1 MRYKNETLQL
11 LSFLFL
17 NRINF
22 FYFYWHLYFTIS
34 MSALHLSLLLLF
46 AGCSLVAVAQ
56 KSASNEPFKSSV
68 FTPVNSF
75 TSGVEGPAV
84 DKSGNIYAVNFNHQG
99 TIGQVTP
106 KGVAN
111 IFIELPGGSI
121 GNGIRFDRQG
131 NMFIADYT
139 NHNVLKVEMS
149 AKKLT
154 VLAHEPRMH
163 QPNDIAIDSK
173 DRIYASDPD
182 FKAGTGRIWR
192 IDTDGKVTLLDSLQ
206 GPANG
211 IEISTDEKTLYVN
224 AVPKVWAYDLLPSGE
239 VGKKHLLIEFP
250 DFGMDG
256 MRCDIKGNLYI
267 ARFGKGTVVKVSPE
281 GKVIQ
286 EITLVGKRPT
296 NVAFGGKD
304 GRTVYVTLQD
314 KGNIESFLAD
324 YPGREWKMNVK

>member
-1 MRYKNETLQL
+1 
-11 LSFLFL
+11 
-17 NRINF
+17 
-22 FYFYWHLYFTIS
+22 
-34 MSALHLSLLLLF
+34 MSALHISLLLLF
-46 AGCSLVAVAQ
+46 AGCSQVAVAQ
-56 KSASNEPFKSSV
+56 KSAAHELFKSSV
-68 FTPVNSF
+68 FTPVNGF

-84 DKSGNIYAVNFNHQG
+84 DKSGIVYAVNFNHQG
-99 TIGQVTP
+99 TIGQATP
-106 KGVAN
+106 KGAASV
-111 IFIELPGGSI
+111 FIELTGGSI
-121 GNGIRFDRQG
+121 GNGIRFDSHG

-139 NHNVLKVEMS
+139 NHNVLKVEMAS
-149 AKKLT
+149 KKLT
-154 VLAHEPRMH
+154 VFAHESRMH

-182 FKAGTGRIWR
+182 FKAGNGRIWR

-224 AVPKVWAYDLLPSGE
+224 AVPKVWAYDLLPTGE
-239 VGKKHLLIEFP
+239 VAKKRLLIEFP

-281 GKVIQ
+281 GKVLQ

-314 KGNIESFLAD
+314 QGNIESFLAD
-324 YPGREWKMNVK
+324 FPGREWKMNVK

>member
-1 MRYKNETLQL
+1 MPA
-11 LSFLFL
+11 L
-17 NRINF
+17 N
-22 FYFYWHLYFTIS
+22 
-34 MSALHLSLLLLF
+34 LSLLLLL

-56 KSASNEPFKSSV
+56 KSASHELFKSSV

-84 DKSGNIYAVNFNHQG
+84 DKSGIVYAVNYNHQG

-106 KGVAN
+106 EGVAYV
-111 IFIELPGGSI
+111 FIELPGGSI
-121 GNGIRFDRQG
+121 GNGIRFDSHG

-149 AKKLT
+149 TKKLS
-154 VLAHEPRMH
+154 VYAHESRMH

-173 DRIYASDPD
+173 DHIYASDPD
-182 FKAGTGRIWR
+182 FKADKGRIWR
-192 IDTDGKVTLLDSLQ
+192 IDANGKVALLDTLE

-211 IEISTDEKTLYVN
+211 IEISADEKTLYVN
-224 AVPKVWAYDLLPSGE
+224 AVPKVWAYDLLPTGE
-239 VGKKHLLIEFP
+239 VGKKRLLIEFP

-286 EITLVGKRPT
+286 EIALVGKRPT

-314 KGNIESFLAD
+314 QGNIESFLSD
-324 YPGREWKMNVK
+324 SPGREWKMNVK

>member
-1 MRYKNETLQL
+1 
-11 LSFLFL
+11 
-17 NRINF
+17 
-22 FYFYWHLYFTIS
+22 
-34 MSALHLSLLLLF
+34 MSALHLSLLLLL

-56 KSASNEPFKSSV
+56 KSTSPELFKSSV

-99 TIGQVTP
+99 TVGQVTP
-106 KGVAN
+106 EGAASV
-111 IFIELPGGSI
+111 FIELLNGSI
-121 GNGIRFDRQG
+121 GNGIRFDSHG

-149 AKKLT
+149 TKEIS
-154 VLAHEPRMH
+154 VFAHESRMH

-182 FKAGTGRIWR
+182 FLDGHGQIWR
-192 IDTDGKVTLLDSLQ
+192 IDTNGKVTLLDNLK

-211 IEISTDEKTLYVN
+211 IEISPDEKTLYVN
-224 AVPKVWAYDLLPSGE
+224 AVPKVWAYDLLPNGDL
-239 VGKKHLLIEFP
+239 GKKRLLIEFRG
-250 DFGMDG
+250 FGMDG
-256 MRCDIKGNLYI
+256 MRCDTQGNLYI
-267 ARFGKGTVVKVSPE
+267 TRFGKGTVMKVSPE
-281 GKVIQ
+281 GKVLQ
-286 EITLVGKRPT
+286 EIVLQGKRPT

-324 YPGREWKMNVK
+324 FPGREWKMNVK

>member
-1 MRYKNETLQL
+1 
-11 LSFLFL
+11 
-17 NRINF
+17 
-22 FYFYWHLYFTIS
+22 

-46 AGCSLVAVAQ
+46 AGCYQVAVAQ
-56 KSASNEPFKSSV
+56 KSAAHELFKSSV
-68 FTPVNSF
+68 FTPVNGF

-84 DKSGNIYAVNFNHQG
+84 DKSGIVYAVNFNHQG
-99 TIGQVTP
+99 TIGQATP
-106 KGVAN
+106 KGAASV
-111 IFIELPGGSI
+111 FIELTGGSI
-121 GNGIRFDRQG
+121 GNGIRFDSHG

-139 NHNVLKVEMS
+139 NHNVLKVEMAS
-149 AKKLT
+149 KKLT
-154 VLAHEPRMH
+154 VFAHESRMH

-182 FKAGTGRIWR
+182 FKAGNGRIWR

-211 IEISTDEKTLYVN
+211 IEISMDEKTLYVN
-224 AVPKVWAYDLLPSGE
+224 AVPKVWAYDLLPTGE
-239 VGKKHLLIEFP
+239 VAKKRLLIEFP

-281 GKVIQ
+281 GKVLQ

-314 KGNIESFLAD
+314 QGNIESFLAD
-324 YPGREWKMNVK
+324 FPGREWKMNVK